1 MDSVMYFV
9 SKVVQWMQSKMLLF
23 HVGSFDL
30 KTSRVQECG
39 SMDMSKFG
47 HSQTGKI
54 KSKHKFV
61 CFFYF
66 FHLYRK
72 SRMPYNPWTFFFL
85 PWTQTHILKFD
96 HQICLFCRSTIYRS
110 HTLVGHTVTFEA
122 DNVHNNCHMLN
133 IFVLK

>member
-1 MDSVMYFV
+1 
-9 SKVVQWMQSKMLLF
+9 MQSKMLLF

-61 CFFYF
+61 LFLTFFIYIGKVACLITLE
-66 FHLYRK
+66 H
-72 SRMPYNPWTFFFL
+72 FFFL

-133 IFVLK
+133 IFCA

>member
-1 MDSVMYFV
+1 
-9 SKVVQWMQSKMLLF
+9 MQSKMLLF

-61 CFFYF
+61 CFFTF
-66 FHLYRK
+66 FIYIGKVACLITLE
-72 SRMPYNPWTFFFL
+72 PFFFL

>member
-1 MDSVMYFV
+1 
-9 SKVVQWMQSKMLLF
+9 MQSKMLLF

-39 SMDMSKFG
+39 SMDISKFG

-54 KSKHKFV
+54 KSKHKSFI
-61 CFFYF
+61 FFLTF
-66 FHLYRK
+66 FIYIGKVACLITLEH
-72 SRMPYNPWTFFFL
+72 FFL

-133 IFVLK
+133 IFCA

>member
-1 MDSVMYFV
+1 
-9 SKVVQWMQSKMLLF
+9 MQSKMLLF

-54 KSKHKFV
+54 KSKHKFG
-61 CFFYF
+61 FFFTF
-66 FHLYRK
+66 FIYIGKVACLITLE
-72 SRMPYNPWTFFFL
+72 PFFFL